1 MTDPTHALHV
11 PGKGRHYRH
20 PRTGEQWPSVTNVLD
35 FAVAKHNLVPW
46 AAKITAEK
54 AWDELPRMVALSR
67 KPDQGCA
74 KKKPGDRCGN
84 CSFCLLSEIK
94 AEIKV
99 VRDTAADLGTRVHAQ
114 AEAMVLGRPIGA
126 DAEAEPFVKQLLR
139 FWNDFDVNISSD
151 FEAVEATVINR
162 AFGYAGTLDCLMWL
176 TIDGHRRLVLIDYK
190 SSLTRPAAGVY
201 PENGMQV
208 AALAHAKTVL
218 FDDGTEQPMPG
229 PIDSAYVLNLRVDDY
244 ALMPMPVAGTLSDA
258 FTAFCG
264 ALADAKYLIDCY
276 GAKPVPV
283 TPPKNSTMKGQAA

>member
-1 MTDPTHALHV
+1 MTDPTHALHI

-20 PRTGEQWPSVTNVLD
+20 PATDEQWPSVTNVLD

-67 KPDQGCA
+67 RADQGCA
-74 KKKPGDRCGN
+74 KKRASDRCRN
-84 CSFCLLSEIK
+84 CAFCLLAEIK

-99 VRDTAADLGTRVHAQ
+99 VRDTAAELGTRVHAQ
-114 AEAMVLGRPIGA
+114 AEAMVLGKPIAA
-126 DAEAEPFVKQLLR
+126 DAEAAPFVNQLLR
-139 FWNDFDVNISSD
+139 FWTDFGVNIATD
-151 FEAVEATVINR
+151 FESVEATVINR
-162 AFGYAGTLDCLMWL
+162 TIGYAGTLDCLMWL
-176 TIDGHRRLVLIDYK
+176 TIDGRRQLVLIDYK
-190 SSLTRPAAGVY
+190 SSSTRPAASVY

-208 AALAHAKTVL
+208 AALAHAESVL

-229 PIDSAYVLNLRVDDY
+229 PIAACFILNLRTDDY
-244 ALMPMPVAGTLSDA
+244 ALMPMPVAGTLGDA

-276 GAKPVPV
+276 GVKPVPV
-283 TPPKNSTMKGQAA
+283 APPTKTTKGRAA